1 MKNVYY
7 KNLCLAGIIFALFF
21 SCILCLNNYCFAS
34 ENDVTLTYEKLTK
47 QYPSMEEYIAKARRS
62 VKEHWY
68 PSSASF
74 EHSAT
79 IVLRINKEGKLLE
92 TDISSSSGDKGFDD
106 SLIDAARK
114 TSFSP
119 LPEDVK
125 EEFLDIDMS
134 FKMQKRNIFLKK

>member
-1 MKNVYY
+1 MRNSYY
-7 KNLCLAGIIFALFF
+7 KNLCLFTITFVLFLNGLF
-21 SCILCLNNYCFAS
+21 CIHSSCVAADNKIMS
-34 ENDVTLTYEKLTK
+34 SYEQITE
-47 QYPSMEEYIAKARRS
+47 QYPSMEQYIVKARKN

-92 TDISSSSGDKGFDD
+92 TTISSSSGDKNFDD

-114 TSFSP
+114 TSFLP

-125 EEFLDIDMS
+125 EEFVDIDMS
-134 FKMQKRNIFLKK
+134 FKMQKRNILLKK